1 MFFKAGVLS
10 FALLLASRVLGL
22 VRESA
27 QAAAFGASGLGD
39 VAVLMLS
46 LPDWLAGVLSSG
58 ALAYVLLP
66 HWARETPAQQDAT
79 QKWVQRRLLWLAAAL
94 ALLLWLAQGP
104 LAAWLLPGAA
114 PQLRNAALVWSALA
128 LPAALLAGLWG
139 TRLQH
144 ECDFVGL
151 YSANLVVN
159 VVVIAALLLLA
170 WGGGAQA
177 APHDVGKLLGAS
189 LLAAML
195 LRLAWQGWRL
205 HRAKTAR
212 RLKRAPAAAFA
223 PVALAAA
230 VDEPAAHLPP
240 TIPMSSRLPGWHSW
254 LWAALAAGLPL
265 TLPFAARSLASAA
278 GAGTLAVFNY
288 AWKLVELPLVLAIQ
302 LVAALAFPAI
312 ARAHAHAGTAEV
324 PDGLHSPAMAQAV
337 RSSLALAWTL
347 ACAAAAALVVG
358 APALASLLF
367 GWGRMQPEALAQVA
381 AWGAAGAWGLLPQAL
396 AAVALTVLAT
406 LGRLRLA
413 VLAYAFALAVLLL
426 AGAAGLHEGRVLMGL
441 LNVLFCGVALAA
453 WWGLGPAARQ
463 CLPVR
468 AMLVPLAVLLALA
481 CAAQWWAA
489 AMGDLGHAALVRD
502 FGRNQAFMLS
512 GSAWAAIIVIAAG
525 WFGAPQLRQALR
537 S

>member
-10 FALLLASRVLGL
+10 FVLLLASRVLGL

-79 QKWVQRRLLWLAAAL
+79 QKWVQRRLLWVAAAL
-94 ALLLWLAQGP
+94 AVLLWLAQGP
-104 LAAWLLPGAA
+104 LSAWLLPGVA
-114 PQLRNAALVWSALA
+114 PQQRNIALIWSALA

-159 VVVIAALLLLA
+159 AVVIAALLFLA
-170 WGGGAQA
+170 WGGGAQDV
-177 APHDVGKLLGAS
+177 PHGVSTLLGLS

-205 HRAKTAR
+205 HGAKKAR
-212 RLKRAPAAAFA
+212 RLKRAPAAASG
-223 PVALAAA
+223 PALAAG
-230 VDEPAAHLPP
+230 VDEPAAHSQPAL
-240 TIPMSSRLPGWHSW
+240 SKVGGLPGWHSW

-278 GAGTLAVFNY
+278 GAGALAVFNY

-312 ARAHAHAGTAEV
+312 ARAHAQAATADD

-406 LGRLRLA
+406 LGRLRLV
-413 VLAYAFALAVLLL
+413 VLAYALALAVLLL
-426 AGAAGLHEGRVLMGL
+426 AGVAGLHQGGTLMGL

-453 WWGLGPAARQ
+453 WWGLGPVARQ

-481 CAAQWWAA
+481 CVVQWWTP
-489 AMGDLGHAALVRD
+489 AMGDLAPAVLARD
-502 FGRNQAFMLS
+502 FGRNQAFMLVC
-512 GSAWAAIIVIAAG
+512 SAWAAIVVIIAG

-537 S
+537 